1 MNRQLIPAINQ
12 MFVQL
17 YKLQPQ
23 AIPAE
28 QEFFSASVS
37 QLSVEAF
44 GSYLIKAGSRQHLL
58 YLQSVIAPTD
68 LKAVLQQSTSP
79 LLIFRQQA
87 SAVIP
92 VIVNRL
98 GKKRFEIISFES
110 ERPRHKEVKSLAELV
125 ASCYIIPEAD
135 APGTP
140 VITCLVQEPALAG
153 KATTTAN
160 PNSGPEIN
168 LSPMRRFLLFLAP
181 ERKEIWHMY
190 IYAAIAGIIS
200 LSLPLGI
207 QSIIGFISAGQVS
220 ASVVVLISFIVIGVL
235 ITGGLQMMQVWLVE
249 HLQQRMFSRLAFDF
263 ANRLPQWNLENLKD
277 QRPTELMNRFFET
290 VSLQKGV
297 AKILLEFNAA
307 ILQILFG
314 LILLSLYHSS
324 FIFFGIL
331 LTAILGL
338 LIWLTSAKGIS
349 TSLYESKYK
358 YQMADW
364 LQSMARTLGSFKL
377 AGHTTLGMQKTDYF
391 VSNYILARRQH
402 FKVLVTQYFGFV
414 LFKTV
419 ITASLLILG
428 CVLVVNQEINIGQ
441 FVAAEII
448 IILIMSS
455 VEKIILKLDVVYDVL
470 TALEKISAITSVPLE
485 ETTGI
490 TLDNLSGTKGLSIQV
505 TNLEYSWPQTSTS
518 SLKRVSFNINASEKI
533 CLAGYDGSG
542 KTTLLHVLLG
552 MLPNYQGS
560 IAYNGLS
567 LRDLDIT
574 SLRSHTSALI
584 ASDQLVSGTILQ
596 NIIFGTAGITQGD
609 VSKALAITNLTD
621 YIHALPQGLHTP
633 VTNFALQFPRSI
645 CAKIV
650 LARALVT
657 KPNLLILDDY
667 LLPIDRTEKIRIYNT
682 LLRELTCTIILV
694 SNDLAVMQTCDRVL
708 LLKDGTLVT
717 QGSYTQLEHDHQF
730 QLLTGVVA

>member
-12 MFVQL
+12 MFAQL
-17 YKLQPQ
+17 FKLQPQ
-23 AIPAE
+23 ALPAE
-28 QEFFSASVS
+28 QELFSGSVS

-44 GSYLIKAGSRQHLL
+44 ESHLIKAGSRQHLL
-58 YLQSVIAPTD
+58 YLQSVITLTD
-68 LKAVLQQSTSP
+68 LKAVLQQSNSP

-87 SAVIP
+87 GAVIP
-92 VIVNRL
+92 VIVHRL

-110 ERPRHKEVKSLAELV
+110 ERPRHEEVESLAALV
-125 ASCYIIPEAD
+125 ASCYVSPD
-135 APGTP
+135 TVPPVTP
-140 VITCLVQEPALAG
+140 VITCLVQESVLAD
-153 KATTTAN
+153 KATSSAAPDASPEEN
-160 PNSGPEIN
+160 P
-168 LSPMRRFLLFLAP
+168 SPLRRFLLFLAP

-307 ILQILFG
+307 ILQIIFG

-331 LTAILGL
+331 LTSILGL
-338 LIWLTSAKGIS
+338 LIWLTSAKGIA

-364 LQSMARTLGSFKL
+364 LQSMARTLSSFKL
-377 AGHTTLGMQKTDYF
+377 ASHTSMGMQKTDYF
-391 VSNYILARRQH
+391 VSNYVLARRQH

-414 LFKTV
+414 LFKTI

-428 CVLVVNQEINIGQ
+428 CVLVVNREINIGQ

-470 TALEKISAITSVPLE
+470 TALEKISGITNVPLE

-490 TLDNLSGTKGLSIQV
+490 TLDDLSATEGLSIQF
-505 TNLEYSWPQTSTS
+505 TNLHYTWPQTNIS
-518 SLKRVSFNINASEKI
+518 SLNGISFKINASEKI

-560 IAYNGLS
+560 IAFNGLS
-567 LRDLDIT
+567 LRDLDLT

-584 ASDQLVSGTILQ
+584 ATDQLVTGTILQ
-596 NIIFGTAGITQGD
+596 NIIFGNAGITQGD
-609 VSKALAITNLTD
+609 VSKALALTNLTE

-645 CAKIV
+645 CAKIM

-657 KPNLLILDDY
+657 KPHLLILDDY
-667 LLPIDRTEKIRIYNT
+667 LLPIDRTEKLRIYNT
-682 LLRELTCTIILV
+682 LLRELTCSIILV
-694 SNDLAVMQTCDRVL
+694 SNDLAVMQSCDRVL

-717 QGSYTQLEHDHQF
+717 QGPYTQLEHDHQL
-730 QLLTGVVA
+730 QLLTGLVA